1 MIFSTETWMIVG
13 AVALVMVAVALTS
26 FTVIRTLRERD
37 PAVLNQRQFE
47 SIIADDD
54 DEVEDAPKVTIF
66 SRWSKFWGKLLHNVS
81 PYRFTEDDSRGGV
94 LALVVWGLSALAVT
108 LFFKNILAGVVVGTL
123 ILVMVGLVLNILM
136 GQRENQIRKQLTGF
150 LFALKANLA
159 SNALPE
165 QALMSIIDG
174 MPNPLLEELEPLKR
188 NLLASMSFNDA
199 LAELRDSTRS
209 PDLQFLASCLIQG
222 NNTGSSLDKQLDI
235 IRETIDERKRI
246 NETINQSTRSANIG
260 IYGAT
265 IIIPGTLIALY
276 IVDERVRE
284 YWFVNQQSWIALII
298 AGAMYAVG
306 IFFARRFVSS
316 VRKL

>member
-1 MIFSTETWMIVG
+1 M
-13 AVALVMVAVALTS
+13 
-26 FTVIRTLRERD
+26 
-37 PAVLNQRQFE
+37 
-47 SIIADDD
+47 
-54 DEVEDAPKVTIF
+54 
-66 SRWSKFWGKLLHNVS
+66 
-81 PYRFTEDDSRGGV
+81 
-94 LALVVWGLSALAVT
+94 
-108 LFFKNILAGVVVGTL
+108 
-123 ILVMVGLVLNILM
+123 
-136 GQRENQIRKQLTGF
+136 
-150 LFALKANLA
+150 
-159 SNALPE
+159 
-165 QALMSIIDG
+165 
-174 MPNPLLEELEPLKR
+174 
-188 NLLASMSFNDA
+188 
-199 LAELRDSTRS
+199 
-209 PDLQFLASCLIQG
+209 IQG

-284 YWFVNQQSWIALII
+284 YWFVNPQSWIALII